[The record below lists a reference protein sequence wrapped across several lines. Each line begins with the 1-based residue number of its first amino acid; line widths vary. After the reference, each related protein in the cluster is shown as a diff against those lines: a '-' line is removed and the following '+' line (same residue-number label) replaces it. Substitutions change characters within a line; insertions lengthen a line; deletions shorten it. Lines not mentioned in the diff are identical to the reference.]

1 MLFLLELS
9 VSWYNKEDLV
19 TYEGVRGD
27 GNAEGNGGGRR
38 TLRAPVVLGDFLW
51 EGARD

>member
-1 MLFLLELS
+1 
-9 VSWYNKEDLV
+9 V
-19 TYEGVRGD
+19 TDEEAKGD
-27 GNAEGNGGGRR
+27 GNAEGDVGVRR

>member
-1 MLFLLELS
+1 MLCLELL
-9 VSWYNKEDLV
+9 VTWDNKEDLV
-19 TYEGVRGD
+19 TNEEVRGD
-27 GNAEGNGGGRR
+27 GNAEGDGGERR